1 MATLKPSNLRGD
13 VMGSIGFIGAGNMAE
28 AIIGGIV
35 KKGLYAP
42 SKIMVYDIRQ
52 DRLDFF
58 SSTFGVAKAL
68 DPRQLLR
75 ETSTVILAVK
85 PATVSVVVNES
96 KELLADKLVIS
107 IAAGIPIDSIVTILG
122 QEARV
127 IRVMPNTPALIG
139 EGASA
144 LAASKTCS
152 ADDIGCAMSIFSAVG
167 MCMEIEERLLNAVTA
182 LSGSGPA
189 FCFMFME
196 ALSDGGV
203 RAGLPRDTALAL
215 AAATLKGA
223 AGMVLE
229 TGKHPGVL
237 KDMVTSPSGTT
248 IDGVSVLES
257 MGFRSAVTDAVFAAY
272 KRACTLAK

>member
-1 MATLKPSNLRGD
+1 MR
-13 VMGSIGFIGAGNMAE
+13 SIGFIGAGNMAE

-35 KKGLYAP
+35 KKGLYEP
-42 SKIMVYDIRQ
+42 SEIMIHDVSQ
-52 DRLDFF
+52 DRLDFL
-58 SSTFGVAKAL
+58 SSTFGVVNATG
-68 DPRQLLR
+68 PQQLLA
-75 ETSTVILAVK
+75 EVPIVILAVK
-85 PATVSVVVNES
+85 PAILPVVVNES
-96 KELLADKLVIS
+96 KELLAGKLVIS
-107 IAAGIPIDSIVTILG
+107 IAAGIPIDTIVNILG
-122 QEARV
+122 DNARV

-144 LAASKTCS
+144 LASSQACS
-152 ADDIGCAMSIFSAVG
+152 SEDIACAKSIFSAVG
-167 MCMEIEERLLNAVTA
+167 MCIELEERLINAVTA

-189 FCFMFME
+189 FCFMFIE

-203 RAGLPRDTALAL
+203 RSGLPRDTALAL

-248 IDGVSVLES
+248 IEGVSVLES
-257 MGFRSAVTDAVFAAY
+257 RGFRSAVTDAVHAAY
-272 KRACTLAK
+272 KRACDLAK